1 MKSKR
6 VLLAIPLTLAFV
18 ACGDDDGGGG
28 SASDWCDVATQVQD
42 QDQVFEDMDFTNPE
56 TIEEAFTS
64 SRDLLDDA
72 VGEAPDEIRD
82 DVETV
87 RDGFATLVDELEAV
101 DFDFMQ
107 LDTAVLDEIGV
118 EVQEASDRIAAYSE
132 EECGIESDDG
142 ADTTDATDDGATDDT
157 VSDEGGEDATATT
170 FGGGSVNDIILQQFV
185 AMGMTEEQAECLLG
199 EIDVDEFMSSGDT
212 SAFLEA
218 FSTCDIDPTSLGG

>member
-1 MKSKR
+1 MSKR

-28 SASDWCDVATQVQD
+28 SAGGWCDVATEVQD
-42 QDQVFEDMDFTNPE
+42 QDQVFENMDFTNPD

-72 VGEAPDEIRD
+72 VDEAPEEIRD

-87 RDGFATLVDELEAV
+87 RDGFSTLVDELEAV

-132 EECGIESDDG
+132 EECGIVAEDDTE
-142 ADTTDATDDGATDDT
+142 TTEATDDDTETTEATDD
-157 VSDEGGEDATATT
+157 AAATT
-170 FGGGSVNDIILQQFV
+170 LGGGSVNDMILQQFQ
-185 AMGMTEEQAECLLG
+185 AMGMTEEQAECLLDQ
-199 EIDVDEFMSSGDT
+199 IDVDEFMSSGDT